1 MTRPTKDL
9 DQLKALLD
17 QMGERLAN
25 DREYREQLR
34 TSENHAAALHASGIS
49 TAMLVGVMQ
58 EAGAEESELAGLDL
72 STTEEDPTAI
82 MINGHC
88 VTPRIGQNSC
98 SKITLTISVGTNP
111 PKHPG
116 KPGS

>member
-1 MTRPTKDL
+1 MKDL

-49 TAMLVGVMQ
+49 TAMLAGAMQ
-58 EAGAEESELAGLDL
+58 EAGAEESELAGMDL
-72 STTEEDPTAI
+72 STTGEDPTAI
-82 MINGHC
+82 KFNTVCI
-88 VTPRIGQNSC
+88 TPKIGKNSC
-98 SKITLTISVGTNP
+98 RKLTLSISIKLDP
-111 PKHPG
+111 PPG
-116 KPGS
+116 G